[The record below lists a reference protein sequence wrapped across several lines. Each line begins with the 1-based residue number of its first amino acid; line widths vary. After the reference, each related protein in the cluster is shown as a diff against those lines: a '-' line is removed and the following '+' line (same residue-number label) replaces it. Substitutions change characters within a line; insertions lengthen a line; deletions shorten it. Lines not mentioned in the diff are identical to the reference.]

1 MALLFIIFLSLAP
14 FAIFLMIITVM
25 GKFLT
30 RKSRIP
36 FEYANM
42 ARIPAFSLL
51 QQHREYTL
59 DILAWALLA
68 TIYFQLPFSIPTIA
82 SLTGVEDSI
91 GEWWTYSILLIFMAI
106 YSLIRATRAFSK
118 LRNTRLGIEAEWAVS
133 QALATIVDKDVRI
146 FHDIQGPNFNI
157 DHVLT
162 YPGGVLAIETKGRRK
177 PNIRH
182 SKDTHKLFVDSQKLV
197 FPHFTDMDTI
207 EQASRQANW
216 LSKELT
222 QSTGS
227 DIKANP
233 VVVIPGWFIE
243 YKQKPTVPVMSHKTL
258 AKYYKFS
265 KSFVHDDSSLSRINY
280 QLEQLAMRGS
290 DEL

>member
-1 MALLFIIFLSLAP
+1 MALLFIILLSLAP
-14 FAIFLMIITVM
+14 FAIFLIIITVM

-36 FEYANM
+36 FEYANT

-51 QQHREYTL
+51 QKHREYTL

-82 SLTGVEDSI
+82 SLTGLEDSI
-91 GEWWTYSILLIFMAI
+91 GEWWTSSILFIFMAI

-133 QALATIVDKDVRI
+133 QALATIADKDVRV

-162 YPGGVLAIETKGRRK
+162 YPGGILAIETKGRRK

-182 SKDTHKLFVDSQKLV
+182 SKDTHKLFVDNQKLV
-197 FPHFTDMDTI
+197 FPHFTDMETI
-207 EQASRQANW
+207 EQASRQAKW
-216 LSKELT
+216 LSMELT

-233 VVVIPGWFIE
+233 IVVIPGWFIE
-243 YKQKPTVPVMSHKTL
+243 YKRKPTIPVISHKNL
-258 AKYYKFS
+258 AKYYNVS
-265 KSFVHDDSSLSRINY
+265 KKVMFDESSLSRINY
-280 QLEQLAMRGS
+280 QLEKLAMRGN
-290 DEL
+290 DDL